1 MQLFIKGGTMEEM
14 IFADDVRETMD
25 QFLGVIPDATRA
37 SYRSRLMR
45 GIEYQALK
53 KGVTLVSRDMF
64 IEAMEGTFPKSFDP
78 LIRRFKDPQGLSEM
92 VSRQKAVDRANPL
105 VKVKRWELPP
115 VAALDRPV
123 KKVLAL
129 LAGPRKKGNTDC
141 IMDALLKGCTD
152 AGCAVEK
159 HCMSDLTISPCI
171 GCMACEA
178 KPLDTFCAIK
188 DDMTGLYRSFLDCD
202 AFVMG
207 FPIYTGRECAQA
219 AVFFDRLKALRTRDH
234 MGKLAR
240 KRKGALVVTWG
251 WPTDDSYDHVVE
263 NAVFILKLFGIITAE
278 IVTGS
283 GFWEAYYGKG
293 MAELDKEGMAQASE
307 AGHALA

>member
-1 MQLFIKGGTMEEM
+1 MKDLRFT
-14 IFADDVRETMD
+14 DDVRETME
-25 QFLGVIPDATRA
+25 QFLAVFPDATRE
-37 SYRSRLMR
+37 SYRNRLTG

-53 KGVTLVSRDMF
+53 KGVTLITRDMF
-64 IEAMEGTFPKSFDP
+64 MEAMEDTFPKSFDP

-105 VKVKRWELPP
+105 VKVKRWTVPP
-115 VAALDRPV
+115 VAIDRPV
-123 KKVLAL
+123 KKVLAIM
-129 LAGPRKKGNTDC
+129 ASPRKKGNTDC
-141 IMDALLKGCTD
+141 IMDTLLDGCRE
-152 AGCAVEK
+152 AGCSVEK
-159 HCMSDLTISPCI
+159 HYLSDLTISPCI
-171 GCMACEA
+171 GCMGCEA

-207 FPIYTGRECAQA
+207 FPVYTGRECAQA
-219 AVFFDRLKALRTRDH
+219 AVFFDRLKALRTKDH
-234 MGKLAR
+234 MGKLSR

-263 NAVFILKLFGIITAE
+263 NAVFILKLFGIVTAE

-293 MAELDKEGMAQASE
+293 MADLDKEGMAQAKE
-307 AGHALA
+307 AGRDLAK